1 MAQVSGPA
9 PAFPTSTPAAPAFL
23 TSSPGAPGARIL
35 VVDDE
40 PEMRHLMTRMLQG
53 AGYDVRCA
61 SDGEAALQLL
71 DTEAVDLVVTDLAMP
86 RADGLSVLRR
96 IRERNEELP
105 VLIVAGE
112 PTTDSAI
119 RAVRYR
125 ATEYLTKPFE
135 PETLLDAVRR
145 ALQMTRLAELRRTAR
160 ELGNTRSTG
169 PNPIISSLEE
179 RFGRALDA
187 LYMVYQ
193 PIVSHSKRNA
203 FGYEALVRSS
213 EPSMPHP
220 GALFE
225 AAETLKRTEVLGQRI
240 RAKAGD
246 PLVQADETITL
257 FVNLHSRDLLD
268 DTLYEPSAPL
278 TRWAP
283 RTVLEITE
291 RAAIDGIDDIAE
303 RIARLRGL
311 GYRIAID
318 DIGAGYSGLSSF
330 ATVQPDFVKLDIT
343 LVRGLDS
350 DPVRK
355 RLVQLLAELCSDLGI
370 FVVAE
375 GVETPNERDALVR
388 LGIDLLQGYLFARP
402 AAPFVKPT
410 F

>member
-9 PAFPTSTPAAPAFL
+9 PAFPVTISAAPA
-23 TSSPGAPGARIL
+23 ARVL

-40 PEMRHLMTRMLQG
+40 PEMRHLMTRMLQN
-53 AGYDVRCA
+53 AGYDVRSA
-61 SDGEAALQLL
+61 PDGEEALRVL
-71 DTEAVDLVVTDLAMP
+71 DTDTVDLVVTDLAMP
-86 RADGLSVLRR
+86 RADGLTVLRR
-96 IRERNEELP
+96 IRERNDELP
-105 VLIVAGE
+105 VLLVAGE

-125 ATEYLTKPFE
+125 ATEYLTKPFD

-160 ELGNTRSTG
+160 ELGNTRALTG
-169 PNPIISSLEE
+169 PNPIIRSLDE

-193 PIVSHSKRNA
+193 PIVSWSKRNA

-213 EPSMPHP
+213 ETSLPHP

-240 RAKAGD
+240 RAKAAD
-246 PLVQADETITL
+246 PLVHADEAITL

-268 DTLYEPSAPL
+268 DTLYELSSPL
-278 TRWAP
+278 TAWAS

-343 LVRGLDS
+343 LVRGLDT

-375 GVETPNERDALVR
+375 GVETPNERDALVK

-402 AAPFVKPT
+402 SAPFAEPV

>member
-1 MAQVSGPA
+1 MAQLSGPA
-9 PAFPTSTPAAPAFL
+9 PAF
-23 TSSPGAPGARIL
+23 APGVQPTVSSRVL

-40 PEMRHLMTRMLQG
+40 PDMRHLMTRMLVA

-61 SDGEAALQLL
+61 SDGEEALRLL
-71 DTEAVDLVVTDLAMP
+71 EVENVDLVVTDLAMP
-86 RADGLSVLRR
+86 RADGLTVLRR
-96 IRERNEELP
+96 IRERNDEMP
-105 VLIVAGE
+105 VLLVAGE

-125 ATEYLTKPFE
+125 ATEYLPKPFD
-135 PETLLDAVRR
+135 PETLVEAVRR

-160 ELGNTRSTG
+160 ELGNTRSMTG
-169 PNPIISSLEE
+169 PNPVIRSLDE

-193 PIVSHSKRNA
+193 PIISWSKRGV
-203 FGYEALVRSS
+203 FGFEALVRSS
-213 EPSMPHP
+213 EPSLPHP
-220 GALFE
+220 GAIFE
-225 AAETLKRTEVLGQRI
+225 AAETLKRTEQLGQRI
-240 RAKAGD
+240 RSKAGE
-246 PLVQADETITL
+246 PLVNTDAANML

-268 DTLYEPSAPL
+268 ETLYDPQSPL

-291 RAAIDGIDDIAE
+291 RAAIDDIDDIAE
-303 RIARLRGL
+303 RIAKLRHL
-311 GYRIAID
+311 GFRIAID

-343 LVRGLDS
+343 LVRGLDC
-350 DPVRK
+350 DPVRT

-375 GVETPNERDALVR
+375 GVETKNERDAL
-388 LGIDLLQGYLFARP
+388 LKLNIDLLQGYLFARP
-402 AAPFVKPT
+402 GAPFPQPS

>member
-1 MAQVSGPA
+1 MARV
-9 PAFPTSTPAAPAFL
+9 
-23 TSSPGAPGARIL
+23 L

-40 PEMRHLMTRMLQG
+40 PEMRHLMTRMLQS
-53 AGYDVRCA
+53 AGYDVRSA
-61 SDGEAALQLL
+61 PDGEEALHLL
-71 DTEAVDLVVTDLAMP
+71 DTDSVDLVVTDLQMP
-86 RADGLSVLRR
+86 KADGLTVLRR

-105 VLIVAGE
+105 VLLVAGE

-125 ATEYLTKPFE
+125 ATEYLTKPFD

-160 ELGNTRSTG
+160 ELGNTRALTG
-169 PNPIISSLEE
+169 PNPIIRSLEE

-193 PIVSHSKRNA
+193 PIVSWSKRNA
-203 FGYEALVRSS
+203 FGFEALVRSS
-213 EPSMPHP
+213 ETSLPHP
-220 GALFE
+220 GAIFE
-225 AAETLKRTEVLGQRI
+225 AAETLKRTAILGQRI
-240 RAKAGD
+240 RAKAAL
-246 PLVQADETITL
+246 PLPQADADVTL

-268 DTLYEPSAPL
+268 DTLYETSSPL
-278 TRWAP
+278 TAWAP

-343 LVRGLDS
+343 LVRGLDN

-375 GVETPNERDALVR
+375 GVETANERDALVK

-402 AAPFVKPT
+402 GAPFPEPK

>member
-9 PAFPTSTPAAPAFL
+9 PAFP

-53 AGYDVRCA
+53 AGYDVRSA
-61 SDGEAALQLL
+61 ADGEAALHLL
-71 DTEAVDLVVTDLAMP
+71 DTDSVDLVVTDLSMP
-86 RADGLSVLRR
+86 RADGLTVLRR

-105 VLIVAGE
+105 VLLVAGA

-119 RAVRYR
+119 RAVRLR
-125 ATEYLTKPFE
+125 ATEYLTKPFD

-160 ELGNTRSTG
+160 ELGNTRSLTG
-169 PNPIISSLEE
+169 PNPVISSLEE

-193 PIVSHSKRNA
+193 PIVSYSKRNA

-213 EPSMPHP
+213 EASMPHP

-225 AAETLKRTEVLGQRI
+225 AAETLKRTAVLGQRI

-246 PLVQADETITL
+246 PLEHADETITL

-268 DTLYEPSAPL
+268 DMLYEPNSPL
-278 TRWAP
+278 TKWAP

-402 AAPFVKPT
+402 SAPFAEPT

>member
-1 MAQVSGPA
+1 MAQMSGPA
-9 PAFPTSTPAAPAFL
+9 PAFPTA
-23 TSSPGAPGARIL
+23 SSGAPGARIL

-40 PEMRHLMTRMLQG
+40 PDMRHLMSRVLQS

-71 DTEAVDLVVTDLAMP
+71 DTDSVDLVVTDLAMP
-86 RADGLSVLRR
+86 RADGLTVLRR
-96 IRERNEELP
+96 IRERNDELP
-105 VLIVAGE
+105 VLLIAGE

-160 ELGNTRSTG
+160 ELGNTRALAG
-169 PNPIISSLEE
+169 PNPVVSSLEE

-193 PIVSHSKRNA
+193 PIVSYSNRNA

-225 AAETLKRTEVLGQRI
+225 AAEALERTMLLGQRI

-246 PLVQADETITL
+246 PLERAGEAITL
-257 FVNLHSRDLLD
+257 FVNLHSGDLLD
-268 DTLYEPSAPL
+268 DALYEPSAPL
-278 TRWAP
+278 TKWAP

-402 AAPFVKPT
+402 AAPFVEPT

>member
-9 PAFPTSTPAAPAFL
+9 PAFA
-23 TSSPGAPGARIL
+23 SSLSGAPGARVL

-40 PEMRHLMTRMLQG
+40 PEMRHLMTRMLQS

-61 SDGEAALQLL
+61 PDGEEALRLL
-71 DTEAVDLVVTDLAMP
+71 DTDSVDLVVTDLAMP
-86 RADGLSVLRR
+86 RADGLTVLRR
-96 IRERNEELP
+96 IRERNDELP
-105 VLIVAGE
+105 VLLVAGE

-125 ATEYLTKPFE
+125 ATEYLTKPFD
-135 PETLLDAVRR
+135 PDTLLEAVRR

-160 ELGNTRSTG
+160 ELGNTRSLTG
-169 PNPIISSLEE
+169 PNLIISSLDE

-193 PIVSHSKRNA
+193 PIVSWSKRNA

-213 EPSMPHP
+213 ETSLPHP
-220 GALFE
+220 GAIFE

-246 PLVQADETITL
+246 PLVNADEAITL

-268 DTLYEPSAPL
+268 ETLYDPASPL
-278 TRWAP
+278 TAWAQ

-291 RAAIDGIDDIAE
+291 RAALDGIDDIAE

-375 GVETPNERDALVR
+375 GVETANERDALVR

-402 AAPFVKPT
+402 SAPFPEPV

>member
-9 PAFPTSTPAAPAFL
+9 PAFPQSLSNP
-23 TSSPGAPGARIL
+23 PGARVL

-40 PEMRHLMTRMLQG
+40 PEMRHLMTRMLQS

-61 SDGEAALQLL
+61 PDGEEALRVL
-71 DTEAVDLVVTDLAMP
+71 DTDTVDLVVTDLAMP
-86 RADGLSVLRR
+86 RADGLTVLRR
-96 IRERNEELP
+96 IRERNDELP
-105 VLIVAGE
+105 VLLVAGE

-125 ATEYLTKPFE
+125 ATEYLTKPFD
-135 PETLLDAVRR
+135 PDTLLDAVRR

-160 ELGNTRSTG
+160 ELGNTRSLTG
-169 PNPIISSLEE
+169 PNPIIRSLDE

-193 PIVSHSKRNA
+193 PIVSWSKRNA

-213 EPSMPHP
+213 EPSLPHP
-220 GALFE
+220 GAIFE
-225 AAETLKRTEVLGQRI
+225 AAETLKRTAILGQRI

-246 PLVQADETITL
+246 PFVNADESLTL

-268 DTLYEPSAPL
+268 ETLYETSSPL
-278 TRWAP
+278 TAWAP

-330 ATVQPDFVKLDIT
+330 AMVQPDFVKLDIT

-355 RLVQLLAELCSDLGI
+355 RLVQLLAELCGDLGI

-375 GVETPNERDALVR
+375 GVETANERDALVK

-402 AAPFVKPT
+402 SAPFPEPT

>member
-1 MAQVSGPA
+1 MAQLSGPA
-9 PAFPTSTPAAPAFL
+9 PAFPTRISPAI
-23 TSSPGAPGARIL
+23 SARVL

-40 PEMRHLMTRMLQG
+40 ADMRQLMTRILLT
-53 AGYDVRCA
+53 AGYEVRSA
-61 SDGEAALQLL
+61 SDGEEALRML
-71 DTEAVDLVVTDLAMP
+71 DVESIDLVVTDLSMP
-86 RADGLSVLRR
+86 RADGLTVLRR

-105 VLIVAGE
+105 VLLVAGE

-125 ATEYLTKPFE
+125 ATEYLPKPFE
-135 PETLLDAVRR
+135 PNTLVEAVRR
-145 ALQMTRLAELRRTAR
+145 ALQITRLAELRRTAR
-160 ELGNTRSTG
+160 ELGNTRAMIG
-169 PNPIISSLEE
+169 PNPVISSLEE
-179 RFGRALDA
+179 RFGRAVDA

-193 PIVSHSKRNA
+193 PIVCWSKRNV

-213 EPSMPHP
+213 EPTLPHP
-220 GALFE
+220 GAIFE
-225 AAETLKRTEVLGQRI
+225 AAETLQRTEQLGQRI
-240 RAKAGD
+240 RTKAGD
-246 PLVQADETITL
+246 PLLNSGDDYML

-268 DTLYEPSAPL
+268 ESVYDSSSPL
-278 TRWAP
+278 AAWAT

-303 RIARLRGL
+303 RICRLRSL

-343 LVRGLDS
+343 LVRGLDG
-350 DPVRK
+350 DPVRT

-375 GVETPNERDALVR
+375 GVETTNERDALVK

-402 AAPFVKPT
+402 SAPFPRPT

>member
-9 PAFPTSTPAAPAFL
+9 PAFPQNPTASA
-23 TSSPGAPGARIL
+23 GARVL

-53 AGYDVRCA
+53 AGYEVRCA
-61 SDGEAALQLL
+61 PDGEEALRVL
-71 DTEAVDLVVTDLAMP
+71 DTDSVDLVVTDLAMP
-86 RADGLSVLRR
+86 RADGLTVLRR

-105 VLIVAGE
+105 VLLVAGE

-125 ATEYLTKPFE
+125 ATEYLTKPFD
-135 PETLLDAVRR
+135 PDTLLDAVRR

-160 ELGNTRSTG
+160 ELGNTRSLTG

-193 PIVSHSKRNA
+193 PIVSWSKRNA

-213 EPSMPHP
+213 EQSLPHP
-220 GALFE
+220 GAIFE
-225 AAETLKRTEVLGQRI
+225 AAETLQRTAALGQRI
-240 RAKAGD
+240 RSKAGD
-246 PLVQADETITL
+246 PLVNADPDAML

-268 DTLYEPSAPL
+268 ETLYDVRSPL
-278 TRWAP
+278 TAWAT

-343 LVRGLDS
+343 LVRGLDN

-355 RLVQLLAELCSDLGI
+355 RLVQLLAELCGDLGI

-375 GVETPNERDALVR
+375 GVETPNERDALVK

-402 AAPFVKPT
+402 SAPFPQPK

>member
-1 MAQVSGPA
+1 MAEVSGPA
-9 PAFPTSTPAAPAFL
+9 PAFPTF
-23 TSSPGAPGARIL
+23 SSAAPGARIL

-40 PEMRHLMTRMLQG
+40 PEMRHLMTRMLQA

-61 SDGEAALQLL
+61 PDGEAALHLL
-71 DTEAVDLVVTDLAMP
+71 DTDTVDLVITDLAMP
-86 RADGLSVLRR
+86 RADGLTVLRR
-96 IRERNEELP
+96 IRERYDDLP
-105 VLIVAGE
+105 VLLIAGA

-119 RAVRYR
+119 CAVRYR
-125 ATEYLTKPFE
+125 ATEYLTKPFD
-135 PETLLDAVRR
+135 PETLLEAVRR

-160 ELGNTRSTG
+160 ELGNTRALTG
-169 PNPIISSLEE
+169 PNPIISSLDE

-193 PIVSHSKRNA
+193 PIVSYSKRNA

-246 PLVQADETITL
+246 PLVQADESLTL
-257 FVNLHSRDLLD
+257 FVNLHARDLLD

-278 TRWAP
+278 TKWAR

-303 RIARLRGL
+303 RIANLRGL

-375 GVETPNERDALVR
+375 GVETPNERDALIR

-402 AAPFVKPT
+402 AAPLVAPQF
-410 F
+410 